1 MKVSIGRA
9 VAEGAQVLGTAGISE
24 PRMEAGSLLSHVLGR
39 DRTFIISHVED
50 QVTDNQLQT
59 FRQFLDR
66 RAAGEP
72 LQHITG
78 HQEFFKL
85 DFEVTPEVLI
95 PRPETELIVEA
106 ALKFLRGDQAP
117 FLLDIGTGSGCIVI
131 ALLHEISN
139 ARAIGTDISL
149 NALRVARRNAERH
162 AVIKRLDLVQADG
175 VSAFEAGPGF
185 SIAVANPPYVTAG
198 EIASLQREVRNHEP
212 RAALVSGAD
221 GLSHIRR
228 LLRDVPSCLGGGGY
242 FVFEIGLGQR
252 AAVEELIN
260 FHVWTL
266 IEIRNDLQDI
276 PRTLVLQKR

>member
-1 MKVSIGRA
+1 MKISIGKA
-9 VAEGAQVLGTAGISE
+9 IAEGAQVLGAAGISE

-50 QVTDNQLQT
+50 QVTDNQWLT

-66 RAAGEP
+66 RTAGEP

-85 DFEVTPEVLI
+85 DFEVTREVLI

-106 ALKFLRGDQAP
+106 ALQFPRDEQAP
-117 FLLDIGTGSGCIVI
+117 FILDIGTGSGCIVI
-131 ALLHEISN
+131 ALLHEISI
-139 ARAIGTDISL
+139 ARAIATDISS

-162 AVIKRLDLVQADG
+162 GVIKRLDLVQTDCI
-175 VSAFEAGPGF
+175 SAFGAGPSF
-185 SIAVANPPYVTAG
+185 SIVVANPPYVTAG
-198 EIASLQREVRNHEP
+198 EIAGLQREVRDHEP
-212 RAALVSGAD
+212 LTALVSGAD

-228 LLRDVPSCLGGGGY
+228 LLSDVPSCLSDGGY
-242 FVFEIGLGQR
+242 LVFEIGLGQR
-252 AAVEELIN
+252 GAVEELIN
-260 FHVWTL
+260 FDVWDL

-276 PRTLVLQKR
+276 PRTVVLQKR

>member
-1 MKVSIGRA
+1 MKISIGRA
-9 VAEGAQVLGTAGISE
+9 VSEGAQVLGAAGISE
-24 PRMEAGSLLSHVLGR
+24 PRMEAGSLLGHVLGR

-50 QVTDNQLQT
+50 QVTDNQWQT

-85 DFEVTPEVLI
+85 DFEVTPKVLI

-106 ALKFLRGDQAP
+106 ALQFLRGDQAP
-117 FLLDIGTGSGCIVI
+117 FILDIGTGSGCIAI
-131 ALLHEISN
+131 ALLHEISS

-162 AVIKRLDLVQADG
+162 AVSKRLDLVQADW
-175 VSAFEAGPGF
+175 VSAFEAGGSF
-185 SIAVANPPYVTAG
+185 SIVVANPPYVTAG
-198 EIASLQREVRNHEP
+198 EIAGLHREVRNHEP
-212 RAALVSGAD
+212 LAALVSGAD

-228 LLRDVPSCLGGGGY
+228 LLTDVPSCLGHGGY

-252 AAVEELIN
+252 AAAEGLIN
-260 FHVWTL
+260 FDVWNL

-276 PRTLVLQKR
+276 PRTLILQKR